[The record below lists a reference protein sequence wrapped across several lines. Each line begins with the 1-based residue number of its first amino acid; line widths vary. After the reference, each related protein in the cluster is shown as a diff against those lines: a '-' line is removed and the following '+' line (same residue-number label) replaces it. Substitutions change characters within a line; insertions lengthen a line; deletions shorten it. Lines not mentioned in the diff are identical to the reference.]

1 VCSPLWE
8 SAESVPDLRTDDGPR
23 KLRAVWLGPKGATLP
38 FEWTYVQ
45 WAVTLLMIPA
55 GVGLVALVVALAG
68 LATVGHPPW
77 FTFWFGLIYGAPLA
91 IYLAVRLM
99 RGVTFDEPL
108 RYKTAT
114 FREEVGRGSREP
126 AEGVTEWL
134 MPFPRVADL
143 PEPAVAMLAAGS
155 VAPIREDSE

>member
-1 VCSPLWE
+1 MPE
-8 SAESVPDLRTDDGPR
+8 LRTDDGPR

-45 WAVTLLMIPA
+45 WSVTLLMIPL
-55 GVGLVALVVALAG
+55 GVGLVSLVIALAG
-68 LATVGHPPW
+68 LATVGHAPW
-77 FTFWFGLIYGAPLA
+77 FTFWFGLIYGAPAA

-114 FREEVGRGSREP
+114 FREELGRRSRER
-126 AEGVTEWL
+126 AEGPTEWL
-134 MPFPRVADL
+134 MPFPKVAELPPPAQDLLGGRV
-143 PEPAVAMLAAGS
+143 PRH
-155 VAPIREDSE
+155 REEER

>member
-1 VCSPLWE
+1 MPE
-8 SAESVPDLRTDDGPR
+8 LRTDDGPR

-45 WAVTLLMIPA
+45 WSVTLLMIPL
-55 GVGLVALVVALAG
+55 GVALVALLIAVGG
-68 LATVGHPPW
+68 LLTIGHAPW
-77 FTFWFGLIYGAPLA
+77 FTFWFGLIYGAPAA

-114 FREEVGRGSREP
+114 FREEFGRSRET
-126 AEGVTEWL
+126 AEGVTAWV
-134 MPFPRVADL
+134 MPYPKLAELSAPAQDL
-143 PEPAVAMLAAGS
+143 LAGRTLPQEEA
-155 VAPIREDSE
+155 R

>member
-1 VCSPLWE
+1 
-8 SAESVPDLRTDDGPR
+8 VPELRTDDGPR

-45 WAVTLLMIPA
+45 WSVTLLMIPL
-55 GVGLVALVVALAG
+55 GVALVALLIAVGG
-68 LATVGHPPW
+68 LLTIGHAPW
-77 FTFWFGLIYGAPLA
+77 FTFWFGLIYGAPAA

-114 FREEVGRGSREP
+114 FREEFGRTREP
-126 AEGVTEWL
+126 AEGVTAWV
-134 MPFPRVADL
+134 MPFPRLTELPTSAQDL
-143 PEPAVAMLAAGS
+143 LSGRTLPQ
-155 VAPIREDSE
+155 EDPR

>member
-1 VCSPLWE
+1 MPE
-8 SAESVPDLRTDDGPR
+8 LRTDDGPR

-55 GVGLVALVVALAG
+55 GIAFVGALVALAG
-68 LATVGHPPW
+68 LAAVGHVPW

-91 IYLAVRLM
+91 VYLAVRLM

-114 FREEVGRGSREP
+114 FREELGRASREP
-126 AEGVTEWL
+126 AESVTEWR
-134 MPFPRVADL
+134 MPFPRIAEL
-143 PEPAVAMLAAGS
+143 TPAAAALLAA
-155 VAPIREDSE
+155 APAPAPAPVREDA

>member
-1 VCSPLWE
+1 MPE
-8 SAESVPDLRTDDGPR
+8 LRTDDGPR

-45 WAVTLLMIPA
+45 WSVTLLMIPL
-55 GVGLVALVVALAG
+55 GIGLVSVLIALAG
-68 LATVGHPPW
+68 LATIGHPPW
-77 FTFWFGLIYGAPLA
+77 FTLWFGLIYGAPMA

-114 FREEVGRGSREP
+114 FREELGGRSRDQ
-126 AEGVTEWL
+126 AEGPTEWL
-134 MPFPRVADL
+134 MPFPKLAELPPAAHDL
-143 PEPAVAMLAAGS
+143 LSGRGLPRRAEE
-155 VAPIREDSE
+155 R

>member
-1 VCSPLWE
+1 MPE
-8 SAESVPDLRTDDGPR
+8 LRTDDGPR

-45 WAVTLLMIPA
+45 WSVTLLMIPLGIA
-55 GVGLVALVVALAG
+55 LVALLVALGG
-68 LATVGHPPW
+68 LVTIGHAPW

-108 RYKTAT
+108 RYKTTT
-114 FREEVGRGSREP
+114 FREEFGRRSRDR
-126 AEGVTEWL
+126 AEGVTQWV
-134 MPFPRVADL
+134 MPFPKLTEPSPVAQDL
-143 PEPAVAMLAAGS
+143 LAGRFS
-155 VAPIREDSE
+155 GEQEEQR

>member
-1 VCSPLWE
+1 
-8 SAESVPDLRTDDGPR
+8 VPELRTDDGPR

-45 WAVTLLMIPA
+45 WSVTLLMIPL
-55 GVGLVALVVALAG
+55 GVILVSLLIALAG
-68 LATVGHPPW
+68 LATIGHPPW
-77 FTFWFGLIYGAPLA
+77 FTFWFGLIYGAPAA

-114 FREEVGRGSREP
+114 FREELGRSREP
-126 AEGVTEWL
+126 AEGVTAWV
-134 MPFPRVADL
+134 MPFPKLAELPASAQDL
-143 PEPAVAMLAAGS
+143 LSGRTLPGEET
-155 VAPIREDSE
+155 R

>member
-1 VCSPLWE
+1 
-8 SAESVPDLRTDDGPR
+8 VPELRTDDGPR

-55 GVGLVALVVALAG
+55 GIALVALLVALAG
-68 LATVGHPPW
+68 LATVGHAPW

-114 FREEVGRGSREP
+114 FRDEFGRESREP
-126 AEGVTEWL
+126 PEAVTEWR
-134 MPFPRVADL
+134 MPFPKIVEL
-143 PEPAVAMLAAGS
+143 PPAAAALLAP
-155 VAPIREDSE
+155 APDPAQSREAA